1 MINRRTFLLGSASG
15 LSVLALTACTTPE
28 PTPPPSVTG
37 TPTPSP
43 VPQPAVMRRSNWA
56 ADPFARGSFTFP
68 AVGASPRNR
77 ADLRQPVIDR
87 VFFAGEATAVDAP
100 GTVVGARESGVRAA
114 LELQARATAGERVAV
129 IGAGIAGLTAARRLA
144 DAGLDVIV
152 YEARDRIGG
161 RIDTVTNADWPFP
174 IEMGAAFVAAPDAT
188 GAAGDAATN
197 SAEAALLADLA
208 AVGVSTEA
216 LGPDPEVHTRSGIV
230 VQASPVGADAVAASL
245 VWAASA
251 PADQSLERAIIDS
264 GNGSLSTADNASGI
278 SDADWLDYDLATRV
292 KIRTGAGPGEISAWY
307 AAGDAGSTAE
317 TPIDDTAQRLVVGG
331 YASLPEDLASG
342 LEVLTGNIITS
353 VAYGDTGV
361 SLRLA
366 TGESV
371 SVDRIVVAIP
381 LGVLKAGA
389 LDFSPALPFD
399 HRGAIADLG
408 VGVLDTVWLRFDE
421 PFWQTDAPL
430 WTVVG
435 GDPDFPRWVNLLP
448 LTGEPVLMGMVSAEN
463 ADRLGEL
470 DDAGF
475 LAAALAGLEPFL
487 PES

>member
-152 YEARDRIGG
+152 YEARERIGG
-161 RIDTVTNADWPFP
+161 RIDTVSDDDWPFP
-174 IEMGAAFVAAPDAT
+174 IEMGAAFVATPDAVT
-188 GAAGDAATN
+188 DPGTN

-208 AVGVSTEA
+208 AVGVSTES
-216 LGPDPEVHTRSGIV
+216 LGPDPEVYTRAGIV
-230 VQASPVGADAVAASL
+230 VQASPVGAEAVAAAL
-245 VWAASA
+245 VWAA
-251 PADQSLERAIIDS
+251 PQPTDQSLERAIVDS
-264 GNGSLSTADNASGI
+264 GNGALSTSDNASGV

-292 KIRTGAGPGEISAWY
+292 KIHTGAGPGEISAWY

-317 TPIDDTAQRLVVGG
+317 TPVDDTAQRLVVGG
-331 YASLPEDLASG
+331 YAQLVDDLASG
-342 LEVLTGNIITS
+342 LDVLTGNIITS
-353 VAYGDTGV
+353 VAYGDSGV

-371 SVDRIVVAIP
+371 SVDRVVVAIP

-389 LDFSPALPFD
+389 LDFSPALPFG

-421 PFWQTDAPL
+421 AFWQTDAAL

-435 GDPDFPRWVNLLP
+435 GDPDFPRWVNLMP